1 LGSFSS
7 EPVPIPVPLHKRRS
21 LTLAEAREKARIG
34 REIAKSGLSPSKY
47 WNEDEG
53 THRHTFEEAARARHK
68 EISQGWR
75 NPKHAEQW
83 IRTLEAY
90 AFPAF
95 GKVPVDEIEA
105 ADIQKVLLPIWLSKG
120 ETARRLKQRIA
131 VVLDYS
137 HAQGWR
143 PAEAPMRAVN
153 QLMGG
158 IKQAKKK
165 NFAAMPYVQLP
176 AFFAA
181 LRSGEFSVGRSALMF
196 LILTAARSGEVR
208 GATWAEIDIEAGE
221 WRLPAD
227 RMKAGKPHIVPLVPA
242 AIKILVGMR
251 GVFSHHENDL
261 LFPGSKGQMSDATL
275 AKVLRTHGG
284 GLFTIHGFRSSFR
297 DWVADS
303 GFADAWGEAALAHG
317 NPDKTEAAYRRT
329 TFFSPRKETLMPRWA
344 DYVLGVSNV
353 VSIRKELA

>member
-1 LGSFSS
+1 
-7 EPVPIPVPLHKRRS
+7 
-21 LTLAEAREKARIG
+21 
-34 REIAKSGLSPSKY
+34 
-47 WNEDEG
+47 
-53 THRHTFEEAARARHK
+53 
-68 EISQGWR
+68 
-75 NPKHAEQW
+75 
-83 IRTLEAY
+83 
-90 AFPAF
+90 
-95 GKVPVDEIEA
+95 VDEIDA
-105 ADIQKVLLPIWLSKG
+105 TDIQKVLLPIWLSKG

-165 NFAAMPYVQLP
+165 NFAAMPYVDLP
-176 AFFAA
+176 AFYGA
-181 LRSGEFSVGRSALMF
+181 LQEGEYSVGRLALMF

-208 GATWAEIDIEAGE
+208 GATWAEIDLETKE
-221 WRLPAD
+221 WSIPAD

-242 AIKILVGMR
+242 AIAVLERMR
-251 GVFSHHENDL
+251 GVFSNGESDL
-261 LFPGSKGQMSDATL
+261 LFPGNKGQMSDATL
-275 AKVLRTHGG
+275 AKVLRTYGG
-284 GLFTIHGFRSSFR
+284 GSFTVHGFRSSFR

-329 TFFSPRKETLMPRWA
+329 TFFSHRKETLMPRWA

-353 VSIRKELA
+353 ISFRKVIA